1 MSEYALA
8 LSDAEVRRYTMMAE
22 HARAN
27 SIIFCAARPTTATV
41 GGPGGHGGRGGGD
54 RTRRRPGGGRVL
66 TDGRGRAT
74 VSRLMPVRPTPLI
87 LGEFSSRR

>member
-8 LSDAEVRRYTMMAE
+8 LSDAEVRRYSIMAE
-22 HARAN
+22 HAELTPYFLR
-27 SIIFCAARPTTATV
+27 RPAYDR
-41 GGPGGHGGRGGGD
+41 HRGRSGRPWWPRGGD
-54 RTRRRPGGGRVL
+54 RTRRRPEGGRVL